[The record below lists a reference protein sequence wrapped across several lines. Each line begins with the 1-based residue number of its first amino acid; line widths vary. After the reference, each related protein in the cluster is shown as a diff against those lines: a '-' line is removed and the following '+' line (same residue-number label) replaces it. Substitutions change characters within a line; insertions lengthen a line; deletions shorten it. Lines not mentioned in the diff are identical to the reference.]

1 MNHYA
6 NYDYYTKIFCGDI
19 IPENPFNKYAMEA
32 SRKIN
37 NYTFG
42 KIDNNDVPI
51 QVQDATCS
59 IAELLYKQE
68 ELKKSI
74 INQTDNNKKIASE
87 TLGPRSIT
95 YVNNN
100 AEINKQILSDK
111 ELKNKIYD
119 VCVEY
124 LGETGLMYRGVYER

>member
-1 MNHYA
+1 MGPYV
-6 NYDYYTKIFCGDI
+6 DYRYYSETFHGDV

-37 NYTFG
+37 YYTFG
-42 KIDNNDVPI
+42 KIDSKNVPV
-51 QVQDATCS
+51 QVQYATCS

-68 ELKKSI
+68 ELKNSI
-74 INQTDNNKKIASE
+74 INQTNDNTKIASE

-100 AEINKQILSDK
+100 SEVNKQILSDK

-119 VCVEY
+119 MCTEY
-124 LGETGLMYRGVYER
+124 LVGTSLMYRGIYE